1 MQLREF
7 LKISRPRFWIYTLG
21 PYLVGVAAGIK
32 STDDFLSFKNILFLV
47 YFALPANLLIYGVND
62 IFDRET
68 DAKNPKKL
76 SHEKLLKTQEISPLS
91 LVLLGAGFLSLVLF
105 FLLPNPA
112 SQWWLFGFLLLSIGY
127 SAPPLRFKARAFLD
141 AYSNLLYACAG
152 FVGYAVFAGAHPSLV
167 MLLASL
173 TFAAAL
179 HTFSAI
185 PDIADDARAGI
196 QTTAV
201 QLGRTR
207 ALWFVG
213 MNWLASAVLFASVLG
228 WVAAPL
234 FSYPV
239 LVAWLATQPPETLER
254 VYWKIPYINGVI
266 GFCGFWYLILS
277 RFGYQEVMA
286 AFLRVLN

>member
-32 STDDFLSFKNILFLV
+32 STDDFLSFQNILFLV

-152 FVGYAVFAGAHPSLV
+152 FVGYALFAGEHPSLV

-185 PDIADDARAGI
+185 PDIAADARAGI